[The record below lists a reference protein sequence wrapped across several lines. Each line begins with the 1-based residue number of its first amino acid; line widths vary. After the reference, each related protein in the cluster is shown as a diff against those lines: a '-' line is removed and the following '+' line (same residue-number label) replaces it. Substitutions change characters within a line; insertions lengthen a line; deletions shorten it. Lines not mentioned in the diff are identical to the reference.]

1 MRVLTFV
8 ALVAIG
14 AVIASCSGESATG
27 LTELVNDEQRTS
39 YALGMDIANNLERT
53 GAEIEVDAL
62 VQGFKDAYA
71 GGECLMTDDQC
82 QENMKAFQ
90 QKARDTA
97 MQEQQAQSKAARGE
111 GEVFLAQ
118 NREADGV
125 QVTESGL
132 QYLILVPGDGPKP
145 KATDTVKV
153 HYHGTLI
160 DGSVFDSSVDRGQP
174 TTFPLNRVISGWT
187 EGLQL
192 VPVGGKYRFFI
203 PSQLAYGERSPS
215 PQIPAGSTLIFDV
228 ELLEIVN
235 QGE

>member
-14 AVIASCSGESATG
+14 ALIASCDGESMTG
-27 LTELVNDEQRTS
+27 VTELVNDEERTS
-39 YALGMDIANNLERT
+39 YALGLDIAGNLKQA
-53 GAEIEVDAL
+53 GAEIEFDAL
-62 VQGFKDAYA
+62 LQGLKDGMA
-71 GGECLMTDDQC
+71 GEDSLMTQVEC
-82 QENMKAFQ
+82 RETMQAFQ
-90 QKARDTA
+90 KKSREAA
-97 MQEQQAQSKAARGE
+97 MQEQQAQSKAARTE
-111 GEVFLAQ
+111 GEAFLAQ
-118 NREADGV
+118 NREVEGV
-125 QVTESGL
+125 MVTESGL
-132 QYLILVPGDGPKP
+132 QYLVLVEGDGPTP

-174 TTFPLNRVISGWT
+174 ATFPLNRVISGWT

-228 ELLEIVN
+228 ELLEIVGN
-235 QGE
+235 